1 MANLSLKFK
10 YKCMKSDSGSILLL
24 FFPLSS
30 MENSSIV
37 FPQNRRASSTHG
49 GSMNPLGLLLIMSL
63 TGWLL

>member
-1 MANLSLKFK
+1 
-10 YKCMKSDSGSILLL
+10 MKSDSGSILLL